1 MSITA
6 RTPAVRLRPGKSC
19 YIDVL
24 FQRMDPCRLV
34 YELTE
39 SGSGQLTQ
47 EGIYTAPAACGL
59 YEIHVYCA
67 DFPRVDT
74 YVYAI
79 VER

>member
-1 MSITA
+1 
-6 RTPAVRLRPGKSC
+6 
-19 YIDVL
+19 
-24 FQRMDPCRLV
+24 MDPCRLV